1 MILDEDIRIIE
12 RKRNRL
18 ERGAVYALA
27 LISFASAVGWIDP
40 WTEALTPQPDYYAI
54 LFRDLAEQ
62 HFQNTTTPTVVREEP
77 RTLEFFAKQYEA
89 KSKFL
94 GLPPVTIRAPESG
107 LLSFSYQRALQEVM
121 GLKATSETAQ
131 ISLGNPSTNLARP
144 GVALWLYSKEQHLMA
159 CFACVPVDAV
169 LLSNPEPWLDRGNLL
184 AVDRLGAVTI
194 EGTLPDDKLA
204 PIVADLVVLG
214 DLRLENLDHSSQQ
227 DPDLG
232 RLDYLLPMVNPP
244 GISGSPPRATA
255 QATIER
261 LRDEA
266 AAGFLAVRWCSRLL
280 FPLIG
285 LLWLAR
291 NFRRLGRLYQQC
303 NRAVQARTTMGQAS
317 LTYTGFLRGGLGHR
331 LVAAVAEARAE
342 QYALGA
348 KEREKAER
356 VRLAD
361 QLHRYKAALPL
372 TPAQAALVDKSLSN
386 GTTDAMRNA
395 EGMCLELERQHKLRV
410 EKEQQFVRDTTREIE
425 RLQREIQAVPLDKR
439 DKEARECWSL
449 YQRSATTE
457 DLRERLRLLKLARK
471 KMPRELR
478 PERF

>member
-1 MILDEDIRIIE
+1 
-12 RKRNRL
+12 
-18 ERGAVYALA
+18 
-27 LISFASAVGWIDP
+27 
-40 WTEALTPQPDYYAI
+40 
-54 LFRDLAEQ
+54 
-62 HFQNTTTPTVVREEP
+62 
-77 RTLEFFAKQYEA
+77 
-89 KSKFL
+89 
-94 GLPPVTIRAPESG
+94 
-107 LLSFSYQRALQEVM
+107 VM

-131 ISLGNPSTNLARP
+131 ISLGNPTTNLARP
-144 GVALWLYSKEQHLMA
+144 GVALWLYSEEQRLLA
-159 CFACVPVDAV
+159 CFACVPVDPV
-169 LLSNPEPWLDRGNLL
+169 LLMNPEPWLDRGNLL
-184 AVDRLGAVTI
+184 TVDRLRAVTVR
-194 EGTLPDDKLA
+194 GDLRDVKLA
-204 PIVADLVVLG
+204 PIVADLIVLG
-214 DLRLENLDHSSQQ
+214 DLRLENLDHRSQQ

-244 GISGSPPRATA
+244 GVRGSAPTASA

-266 AAGFLAVRWCSRLL
+266 AGGFLAVRWYSRLL

-303 NRAVQARTTMGQAS
+303 NTAVHARTTMGRAS
-317 LTYTGFLRGGLGHR
+317 LTYTEFLRGDLEHR
-331 LVAAVAEARAE
+331 LVAAVAEARVE
-342 QYALGA
+342 QYTLGA

-361 QLHRYKAALPL
+361 QLHMYKAALPL

-386 GTTDAMRNA
+386 GATDAMRNA

-410 EKEQQFVRDTTREIE
+410 EKEQQFVRDTTREVE
-425 RLQREIQAVPLDKR
+425 RLQREIQAIALDKR